1 MTATKQEQTL
11 LHRILSPESRC
22 MPLDTTEILES
33 FKKKKKKSHPL
44 LFGTRHFLFM
54 FSHNFT
60 HLRVPALLINSS
72 F

>member
-33 FKKKKKKSHPL
+33 FKKKKKKRL
-44 LFGTRHFLFM
+44 ILFFLEPDIFYLC
-54 FSHNFT
+54 FHII
-60 HLRVPALLINSS
+60 LPI
-72 F
+72 

>member
-33 FKKKKKKSHPL
+33 FKKKKKKGS
-44 LFGTRHFLFM
+44 
-54 FSHNFT
+54 S
-60 HLRVPALLINSS
+60 SS
-72 F
+72 FWNQTFFIYVFT